1 MKAVTNRISQSKRYK
16 FNWEDYN
23 GYKLFREFMDAEVK
37 LEVPPLLLGCKQR
50 LIFCNHFNFF

>member
-37 LEVPPLLLGCKQR
+37 LEVPPLLLECKQR
-50 LIFCNHFNFF
+50 LIFCNNF